1 MILVIFGV
9 LLVVVLALV
18 IVKVSSVIVGERQ
31 LLMSLCK
38 FLVGRDGGWMA
49 HTSEMQ
55 KSLQSLFTILSIYAN
70 IYIDFCKFLV
80 GRDGGWL

>member
-38 FLVGRDGGWMA
+38 FLVGWGG
-49 HTSEMQ
+49 
-55 KSLQSLFTILSIYAN
+55 
-70 IYIDFCKFLV
+70 D
-80 GRDGGWL
+80 